1 VISLSALL
9 APLVVQSTAMGFD
22 ELYFHRKRGLGLWER
37 VGHPLDTL
45 TVLACMAW
53 LALAAPSPGHLTV
66 YVGLAAFSCL
76 FITKDEVVH
85 ARVCAPGE
93 HWVHALLFIVHPLC
107 LASLALLWPSL
118 HPPVVGPL
126 GLPAIPG
133 AARIFAAQC
142 AVTSSFCLY
151 QAAYWAFHGVA
162 PRGPANNAVYDALDE
177 RWYDAKDDPVA
188 LLRAESA
195 CRKPWIEAEIKSRV
209 SRGTVR
215 VLDVGCGGG
224 FLSNA
229 LARTGHQVT
238 GVDASEASLAVATR
252 HDSTRTVR
260 YVLADARRLPFPDAS
275 FDVVCAMDFLEHI
288 DEPAAAIAEAAR
300 VLVPGG
306 VFFFHTFNRNWLA
319 WLVIIKG
326 VEWFVRNVP
335 RDLHVLRLFLK
346 PDEVRAM
353 CDASDLTVSE
363 VRGFEPTI
371 WSWAFFRM
379 LGTGRVPDD
388 FTFHFTR
395 STRIA
400 YTGLATK
407 GGERNP

>member
-1 VISLSALL
+1 
-9 APLVVQSTAMGFD
+9 
-22 ELYFHRKRGLGLWER
+22 
-37 VGHPLDTL
+37 
-45 TVLACMAW
+45 MAW
-53 LALAAPSPGHLTV
+53 LKLAAPSAAHLAV

-76 FITKDEVVH
+76 FITKDEIVH
-85 ARVCAPGE
+85 ARLCAPGE
-93 HWVHALLFIVHPLC
+93 HWVHAILFIVHPLC

-118 HPPVVGPL
+118 HPSVSALPGV
-126 GLPAIPG
+126 PAIPG
-133 AARIFAAQC
+133 GARVFAAQLV
-142 AVTSSFCLY
+142 VTSSFCVY
-151 QAAYWAFHGVA
+151 QAAYWASCGAVRSD
-162 PRGPANNAVYDALDE
+162 PPVNNAVYDALAE
-177 RWYDAKDDPVA
+177 RWYAAKDDPVA

-195 CRKPWIEAEIKSRV
+195 CRRPWIEAEIKRRL
-209 SRGTVR
+209 SRGAVR

-229 LARTGHQVT
+229 LAETGHQVT
-238 GVDASEASLAVATR
+238 GVDASETSLVVAAR

-260 YVLADARRLPFPDAS
+260 YVLADARRLPFPDES

-300 VLVPGG
+300 VLAPGG
-306 VFFFHTFNRNWLA
+306 IFFFHTFNRNWLA
-319 WLVIIKG
+319 WLIVIKG
-326 VEWFVRNVP
+326 VEWFVDNVP

-353 CDASDLTVSE
+353 CTASALTVSE
-363 VRGFEPTI
+363 IRGFEPKI

-379 LGTGRVPDD
+379 LGTGRVPSE
-388 FTFHFTR
+388 FTFRFTR

-407 GGERNP
+407 GWELAP

>member
-1 VISLSALL
+1 MAL
-9 APLVVQSTAMGFD
+9 D
-22 ELYFHRKRGLGLWER
+22 ELYFHRKRGLALWER

-45 TVLACMAW
+45 TVLGCMAW
-53 LALAAPSPGHLTV
+53 LVFVVPSSGHLGV
-66 YVGLAAFSCL
+66 YAGLAAFSCL
-76 FITKDEVVH
+76 FITKDEIVH
-85 ARVCAPGE
+85 ARLCAPGE
-93 HWVHALLFIVHPLC
+93 HWVHAVLFIVHPLS

-118 HPPVVGPL
+118 HPSAPALPGV
-126 GLPAIPG
+126 PAIPG
-133 AARIFAAQC
+133 AARIFAAQLV
-142 AVTSSFCLY
+142 VTSSFCVY
-151 QAAYWAFHGVA
+151 QAAYWTFHGPV
-162 PRGPANNAVYDALDE
+162 RKGPSANNAVYDALEE

-195 CRKPWIEAEIKSRV
+195 CRRPWIETEIKGRFSH
-209 SRGTVR
+209 GAVR

-229 LARTGHQVT
+229 LAQSGHRVT
-238 GVDASEASLAVATR
+238 GVDASEASLAVAAR

-260 YVLADARRLPFPDAS
+260 YVLADARRLPFADGS

-288 DEPAAAIAEAAR
+288 DEPAAAIAEGAR
-300 VLVPGG
+300 VLAPGG

-319 WLVIIKG
+319 WLIIIKG
-326 VEWFVRNVP
+326 VEWFVDNVP

-353 CDASDLTVSE
+353 CAASDLMVSE
-363 VRGFEPTI
+363 IRGFEPRI

-388 FTFHFTR
+388 FAFHFTR

-407 GGERNP
+407 RGELIP

>member
-1 VISLSALL
+1 
-9 APLVVQSTAMGFD
+9 
-22 ELYFHRKRGLGLWER
+22 
-37 VGHPLDTL
+37 
-45 TVLACMAW
+45 MAW

-66 YVGLAAFSCL
+66 YVGLAVFSCL
-76 FITKDEVVH
+76 FITKDELVH
-85 ARVCAPGE
+85 ARLCVPGE
-93 HWVHALLFIVHPLC
+93 HWVHAILFIVHPLC
-107 LASLALLWPSL
+107 LASLAWLWPAL
-118 HPPVVGPL
+118 HPSVA
-126 GLPAIPG
+126 GLAGVPEIPG
-133 AARIFAAQC
+133 AARIFAAQLV
-142 AVTSSFCLY
+142 VTSSFCVY
-151 QAAYWAFHGVA
+151 QATYWAFHGSARKDPPV
-162 PRGPANNAVYDALDE
+162 NNAVYDVLAE
-177 RWYDAKDDPVA
+177 RWYEAKDDPVA

-195 CRKPWIEAEIKSRV
+195 CRRPWIEGEIKSRFA
-209 SRGTVR
+209 SETVR

-229 LARTGHQVT
+229 LALTGHQVT
-238 GVDASEASLAVATR
+238 GVDASETSLAVAAR

-300 VLVPGG
+300 VLAPGG

-319 WLVIIKG
+319 WLIVIKG
-326 VEWFVRNVP
+326 VEWFVDNVP

-353 CDASDLTVSE
+353 CGASELTVSE
-363 VRGFEPTI
+363 IHGFEPTI

-379 LGTGRVPDD
+379 LRTGRVPDD
-388 FTFHFTR
+388 FTFRFTR

-407 GGERNP
+407 GLEPTS